1 LLNVSSATVD
11 LYDPAHPTNAWRLQG
26 GVEFVFP
33 PNSSIAPGEYII
45 VTSFGAGD
53 GSQPANFRAKYN
65 VPGGVAL
72 YGPYQGKL
80 SNGGDTVELA
90 RPDAPQ
96 APPSPDA
103 GFVPYILVD
112 RVVYSDS
119 SPWPSG
125 ADGATNGSPISLQ
138 RIVPTHYGNE
148 PLNWVAGAATAGV
161 TNGPSYLALPSIT
174 QQPQD
179 RGGLA
184 GVTLSFSVTASGPG
198 PLQLLQAG
206 RDQLLKGGNAA
217 ARSAFN
223 ELITK
228 YPKSEYVPEAMFY
241 TAQAYAAERNLTAA
255 DAEYSSLIAK
265 YPKSPRVPTAMY
277 KRALQLQAAKKNSEA
292 KKLYQD
298 IIKRFP
304 RSDEAALADE
314 RLQSMR

>member
-1 LLNVSSATVD
+1 MIKTARLAIFAIPLVVGACFFATKQDIDRLQADIVGTRVSSSAADSVQRAQLIELSRSVRTLND
-11 LYDPAHPTNAWRLQG
+11 
-26 GVEFVFP
+26 
-33 PNSSIAPGEYII
+33 SIAALSKRVAAMRTASESEMTAMRENI
-45 VTSFGAGD
+45 
-53 GSQPANFRAKYN
+53 SQLQDLSGQSEQRMRDVRA
-65 VPGGVAL
+65 AL
-72 YGPYQGKL
+72 EEKRQQQ
-80 SNGGDTVELA
+80 E
-90 RPDAPQ
+90 
-96 APPSPDA
+96 APPPPGTPDSA
-103 GFVPYILVD
+103 GSAAAP
-112 RVVYSDS
+112 
-119 SPWPSG
+119 
-125 ADGATNGSPISLQ
+125 AT
-138 RIVPTHYGNE
+138 
-148 PLNWVAGAATAGV
+148 
-161 TNGPSYLALPSIT
+161 
-174 QQPQD
+174 
-179 RGGLA
+179 
-184 GVTLSFSVTASGPG
+184 GPG

-265 YPKSPRVPTAMY
+265 YPSSPRVPTAMY
-277 KRALQLQAAKKNSEA
+277 KRALQLQASKKNAEA